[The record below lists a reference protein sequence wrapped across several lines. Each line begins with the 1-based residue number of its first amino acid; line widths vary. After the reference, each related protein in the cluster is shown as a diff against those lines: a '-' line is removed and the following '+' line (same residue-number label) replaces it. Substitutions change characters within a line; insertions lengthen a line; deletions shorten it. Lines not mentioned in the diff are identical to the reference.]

1 MNWFPIFLREILI
14 FKRRLLRLGFVLST
28 MLTPLLY
35 LLVFGVGLG
44 KRVVLAEGAYLDFL
58 MPGLIAVTSMIN
70 SYTWIANG
78 ITVSR
83 LFFRNFQVYL
93 QAPVSAAAIMW
104 GQVISGMTRGLVAS
118 LILIGCGYLVGSK
131 LSLSVLFVLAVLL
144 NCFVAAAFGLIV
156 GLLSR
161 SHDDAASVTNFF
173 IMPMAFFSGTFFPL
187 DEMPWLMQKFIL
199 ILPLTHVNHLLRH
212 PSGSPTA
219 ILSLA
224 VVAAYGL
231 LCCLLAIFF
240 ISRYDE

>member
-1 MNWFPIFLREILI
+1 MNWLPIFLREILI

-44 KRVVLAEGAYLDFL
+44 RRVNLPAGSYLDFL

-78 ITVSR
+78 ITVAR

-104 GQVISGMTRGLVAS
+104 GQVLAGMARGLFAS
-118 LILIGCGYLVGSK
+118 IILVGCGYLVGSR
-131 LSLSVLFVLAVLL
+131 LALTPLFILGVIL
-144 NCFVAAAFGLIV
+144 NCFIAASFGVVV

-161 SHDDAASVTNFF
+161 SHDDAATVTNFF

-187 DEMPWLMQKFIL
+187 EEMPWLAQKLIL
-199 ILPLTHVNHLLRH
+199 ILPLTHVNALLRQ
-212 PSGSPTA
+212 PSWAAASVS
-219 ILSLA
+219 SL
-224 VVAAYGL
+224 VVLASYAL
-231 LCCLLAIFF
+231 LCFLAGLVCLH
-240 ISRYDE
+240 RYDE

>member
-1 MNWFPIFLREILI
+1 MSWLPIFLREILI

-44 KRVVLAEGAYLDFL
+44 KRVVLPGGSYLDFL

-93 QAPVSAAAIMW
+93 QAPVSATAIMV
-104 GQVISGMTRGLVAS
+104 GQVVAGMSRGLFAAV
-118 LILIGCGYLVGSK
+118 ILVGCGYLVGSRPA
-131 LSLSVLFVLAVLL
+131 LTALFIVTVLL
-144 NCFVAAAFGLIV
+144 NCFAAASFGVIV

-173 IMPMAFFSGTFFPL
+173 IMPMAFFSGTFFPV
-187 DEMPWLMQKFIL
+187 DEMPWLLQQFIL
-199 ILPLTHVNHLLRH
+199 ILPLTHVNQLLRQ
-212 PSGSPTA
+212 PSWSVAFLPALTV
-219 ILSLA
+219 IA
-224 VVAAYGL
+224 VYGL
-231 LCCLLAIFF
+231 VCFLLGIFF
-240 ISRYDE
+240 IRRYDE